1 MERKETKR
9 GVCKEAGS
17 EAAVHDWSEVAVHDS
32 GRGDLTMPDLD
43 VRIGPIAS
51 IHGIVVTHFLERVSP
66 RGLLTCF
73 YRPFMACLGCPELGF
88 GVDSGKRIL
97 PVII

>member
-43 VRIGPIAS
+43 VRIGPVAS

-66 RGLLTCF
+66 RVINVFLSTLLWLVLIV
-73 YRPFMACLGCPELGF
+73 P
-88 GVDSGKRIL
+88 S
-97 PVII
+97 